1 MSTVRYVTKDLTKG
15 PITSTMLWFALPM
28 IVGNLLQ
35 QFYQIADTLI
45 VGRYLGANALAAVG
59 SSYTLMTFLTSILL
73 GLCMGCG
80 AYFSICYGKKD
91 YQKLRNGIVVSF
103 VLISV
108 VTVLINIIVFTG
120 MDEILKI
127 LQVPSE
133 VYALM
138 RKYLWA
144 IFWGISATFLCN
156 FFASLLRSV
165 GDSKTPLIFLGISSV
180 MNIILDLFFVLVL
193 ELGVSGAA
201 WATVIAQWFSG
212 VGLFIY
218 VWRKVPELSIS
229 RKDMKFTVP
238 VVKSIAHFSLST
250 CVQQSVMNFG
260 ILMVQGLV
268 NSFGTVVMAAFAA
281 AVKIDS
287 FAYMPVQ
294 DFGNAFSTFIAQ
306 NHGAG
311 QEERIRRGMRSAIR
325 TVMLFSVSVSAVV
338 CIFARPLLQIFVSSQ
353 DKEVIQIGVQY
364 LRIEGSFYIGIGVLF
379 LLYGLYRAIQKPGM
393 SLVLTIISLGT
404 RVGLAYS
411 LSAIPAIG
419 VLGIWWSVPIG
430 WFFADIVGIVYYKVV
445 CKKTTTKNKI
455 IRLS

>member
-1 MSTVRYVTKDLTKG
+1 MSTVKYVTKDLTKG

-91 YQKLRNGIVVSF
+91 VQNLRNGIFVSF
-103 VLISV
+103 SLIFA
-108 VTVLINIIVFTG
+108 VTIVINGIVFVG
-120 MDEILKI
+120 MDEILNM
-127 LQVPSE
+127 LQVPME
-133 VYALM
+133 VYDLM
-138 RKYLWA
+138 RAYLWA
-144 IFWGISATFLCN
+144 IFWGIVATFLCN

-212 VGLFIY
+212 IGLFIY
-218 VWRKVPELSIS
+218 VWRKVPELCIS

-238 VVKSIAHFSLST
+238 AVKSIAHFSLST

-306 NHGAG
+306 NHGAE

-325 TVMLFSVSVSAVV
+325 TVMLFSASVSAVV

-364 LRIEGSFYIGIGVLF
+364 LRIEGSFYIGIGILF

-430 WFFADIVGIVYYKVV
+430 WFLADIVGIVYYKVV
-445 CKKTTTKNKI
+445 CKNTITKNKI
-455 IRLS
+455 LRLS